1 MTSRRVKQLS
11 IFIGLFLIGFQM
23 KGNAQTVYEI
33 PSHVKRIVFLGN
45 SITYSGE
52 YVSYIEA
59 YLTIRYPEKH
69 IEFIN
74 IGLPS
79 ETVSG
84 LSEANHAGGQFPRP
98 DLHERLERALTQL
111 KPDLIFACYGMND
124 GIYLPFDEIRF
135 QQYRKGI
142 QWLHNQA
149 IKSGIPIVHLTPPV
163 FDERKGK
170 AYANVLDIYS
180 DWLIRCRKS
189 KKWDVIDIHG
199 PMKKHLEDERLV
211 DSTFAYAKDG
221 VHPNKLGHWI
231 IAKQVLLFLGENEVS
246 KAKDS
251 NEALFSFSNAK
262 KIVKLIEER
271 QKIMKDSWLTYIGHK
286 RPGMNLG
293 LPLNKAQEKSEVL
306 EKQIRTLMR
315 K

>member
-1 MTSRRVKQLS
+1 
-11 IFIGLFLIGFQM
+11 M